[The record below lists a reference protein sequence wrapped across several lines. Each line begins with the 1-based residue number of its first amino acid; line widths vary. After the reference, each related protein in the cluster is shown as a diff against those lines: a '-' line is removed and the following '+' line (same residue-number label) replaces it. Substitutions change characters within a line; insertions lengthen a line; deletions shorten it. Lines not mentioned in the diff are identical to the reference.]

1 MLIRYQTSIK
11 EIKRREK
18 AFLSLSLSL
27 FFGSILASILFNF
40 PISYLFFV
48 GFALFLFVMN
58 LWLKIFFDKFLK
70 MRTCLSKEL
79 LIRAK
84 GKFLIKNINKIKI
97 KRTTNNTIRE
107 VEIFINDGK
116 SLFINGLSNFE
127 KFCINLLKNVDKNVV
142 IINSQ
147 EPLDF
152 DSIIFYPILGL
163 ILSLGTISLF
173 KLMINFSYQT
183 MKIILYISIIYIFL
197 IAIYFIISK
206 PISKRY

>member
-1 MLIRYQTSIK
+1 
-11 EIKRREK
+11 
-18 AFLSLSLSL
+18 
-27 FFGSILASILFNF
+27 
-40 PISYLFFV
+40 
-48 GFALFLFVMN
+48 
-58 LWLKIFFDKFLK
+58 
-70 MRTCLSKEL
+70 
-79 LIRAK
+79 
-84 GKFLIKNINKIKI
+84 LIKNINKIKI